1 MSISNK
7 YNIPQDTVNQ
17 MVKDGIISSKWPR
30 YEEVYALY
38 KQSIGK
44 SKASKFLD
52 ISIKLNIPE
61 RTVKM
66 MIETMDKI

>member
-30 YEEVYALY
+30 YEEVYQLY
-38 KQSIGK
+38 KQSSGK